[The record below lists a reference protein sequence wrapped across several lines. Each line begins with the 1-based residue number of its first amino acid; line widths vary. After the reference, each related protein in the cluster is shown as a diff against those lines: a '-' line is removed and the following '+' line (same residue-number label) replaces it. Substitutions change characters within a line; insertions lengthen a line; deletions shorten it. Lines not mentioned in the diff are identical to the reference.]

1 MVNAVLQNTQHRQ
14 IMNCFNFFL
23 LFNANLLL
31 QSNRYSNHLC
41 WYQYKMQTAKMQA
54 SNHFY
59 ALWGGVRFFFTGGQ
73 AHVGLELLN
82 MVLFISRYII
92 KYYSKISPVLRGN
105 S

>member
-1 MVNAVLQNTQHRQ
+1 MQISCYNLIVIPIIYAGISIKCRPQKCKRQ
-14 IMNCFNFFL
+14 TTFMLYGAEFD
-23 LFNANLLL
+23 
-31 QSNRYSNHLC
+31 
-41 WYQYKMQTAKMQA
+41 
-54 SNHFY
+54 
-59 ALWGGVRFFFTGGQ
+59 FFFTGGQ